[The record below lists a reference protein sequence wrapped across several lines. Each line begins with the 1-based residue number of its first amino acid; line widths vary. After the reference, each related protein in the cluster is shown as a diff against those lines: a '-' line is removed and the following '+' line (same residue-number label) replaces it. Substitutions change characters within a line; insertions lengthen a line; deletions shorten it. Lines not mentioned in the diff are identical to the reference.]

1 MQELEKLMSELDKDQ
16 LKEKLEQ
23 MKLDSKDLEKQLNSA
38 ASAAY
43 FMQGNGPN
51 YSVRIGRVSQDAKQ
65 VAKNAEEA
73 LS

>member
-1 MQELEKLMSELDKDQ
+1 VHGFSD
-16 LKEKLEQ
+16 
-23 MKLDSKDLEKQLNSA
+23 KDLEKQLNSA